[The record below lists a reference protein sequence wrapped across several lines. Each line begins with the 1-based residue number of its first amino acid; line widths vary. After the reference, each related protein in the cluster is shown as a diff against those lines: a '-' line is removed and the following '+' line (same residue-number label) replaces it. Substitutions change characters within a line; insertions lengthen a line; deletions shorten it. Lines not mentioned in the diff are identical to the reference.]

1 MLCDILV
8 RALPYEVT
16 VEYHRQV
23 NNTAFTNAAAQ
34 DQGDGSAAGTSSS
47 GARSEKKFSD
57 GIYLQTFKAFLVT
70 NAGSCYV
77 KGIIDGGSQRTFI
90 KEEVAQRLGLKVPRR
105 TKIALNTFAS
115 NASKVIE
122 RSPVVEVKLKSQ
134 FDNTEITFE
143 AISIPV
149 ICQDVSTPTTDI
161 PFVRFLRESSKNLA
175 DDVIFPGVKT
185 VPEKSLLIGSDQLW
199 KFCTGDV
206 IRCADVD
213 GLVAINTKMGW
224 TLQGPSRQVGRLQ
237 WDSSLMIC
245 VLQAKTKETQ
255 VEEALQPFW
264 ELDRMGV
271 ADSELGDTDADT
283 ITHFEQNIIKK
294 NGLYE
299 VALPWKEDT
308 FDMLASNWEVA
319 ILRLGSLLRRISR
332 KKGLLKRNVMR
343 QAGMTLRKWTANNE
357 QLQEQF
363 NKEEPTFMTEEKSLS
378 PSPTSKVLGMMW
390 DHEGDCFIYKVEAL
404 LEFLSA
410 NVDTKRFI
418 LKAAS
423 RVFDPLG
430 LIAPFVLTA
439 KLLFQKLWTLGI
451 SWDEELPAD
460 LITEWHARTA
470 DLVQLHSLSIPRHV
484 KRGIQA
490 GANKVQL
497 HVFVDASTKAYG
509 SCAYF
514 RTADDQGETATMLVV
529 AKTRVAPIK
538 PLSLPRL
545 KLMGPNIG
553 ARLLRYIK
561 QSYYDVELDYIMWT
575 DSTVAL
581 SWVRGVPEK
590 WKPFV
595 KNRVAEIRVM
605 TSPDH
610 WRHCPGQEN
619 RADLLTRGLGVQE
632 LRANSLWWKGPSWL
646 SQEPSECPESSVFLE
661 DTPQLE
667 VKEETHVLLEKGQE
681 VPSLFDTGSYENYQ
695 KVLRITAW
703 VIRFAN
709 NAQKRNDKIRGGL
722 IAAELDKAEQY
733 WIRQIQNERFQT
745 DIMLRE
751 KNTTEVNVRLA
762 EYHPLFGENKIL
774 RVGGR
779 LQRLTESLDVKHPV
793 LLPNDHDFVKLIV
806 MHAHCKVMHGEL
818 FYNICDLYV
827 ESRMSNKRKD
837 FSISNADAVLLTMMK
852 LYHNLKFSL
861 FGVLSGVQDDSF

>member
-1 MLCDILV
+1 
-8 RALPYEVT
+8 
-16 VEYHRQV
+16 
-23 NNTAFTNAAAQ
+23 
-34 DQGDGSAAGTSSS
+34 
-47 GARSEKKFSD
+47 
-57 GIYLQTFKAFLVT
+57 
-70 NAGSCYV
+70 
-77 KGIIDGGSQRTFI
+77 
-90 KEEVAQRLGLKVPRR
+90 
-105 TKIALNTFAS
+105 
-115 NASKVIE
+115 
-122 RSPVVEVKLKSQ
+122 
-134 FDNTEITFE
+134 
-143 AISIPV
+143 
-149 ICQDVSTPTTDI
+149 
-161 PFVRFLRESSKNLA
+161 
-175 DDVIFPGVKT
+175 
-185 VPEKSLLIGSDQLW
+185 
-199 KFCTGDV
+199 
-206 IRCADVD
+206 
-213 GLVAINTKMGW
+213 
-224 TLQGPSRQVGRLQ
+224 
-237 WDSSLMIC
+237 
-245 VLQAKTKETQ
+245 
-255 VEEALQPFW
+255 
-264 ELDRMGV
+264 
-271 ADSELGDTDADT
+271 
-283 ITHFEQNIIKK
+283 
-294 NGLYE
+294 
-299 VALPWKEDT
+299 
-308 FDMLASNWEVA
+308 
-319 ILRLGSLLRRISR
+319 
-332 KKGLLKRNVMR
+332 
-343 QAGMTLRKWTANNE
+343 MTLRKWTANNE

-619 RADLLTRGLGVQE
+619 PADLLTRGLGVQE

-751 KNTTEVNVRLA
+751 KNTTEVN
-762 EYHPLFGENKIL
+762 
-774 RVGGR
+774 
-779 LQRLTESLDVKHPV
+779 
-793 LLPNDHDFVKLIV
+793 
-806 MHAHCKVMHGEL
+806 L